1 MGSAQTVTKDSCTQ
15 ACFPGAYRSV
25 CVHLRLHHLAVCAV
39 ARADQLAI
47 LEGVAAAGEASSEGP
62 AFGVLRSLVLNW
74 LQDAAQH
81 GSR

>member
-1 MGSAQTVTKDSCTQ
+1 MQ

-62 AFGVLRSLVLNW
+62 AFEVLRSLVLNW